1 MKDTCF
7 SEEKK
12 REVSLAVVSL
22 WDLVVT
28 VVVYMRVCVC
38 VCVVTHGNHRRSSP
52 LHVSLFIL
60 QPFERLTETNDSASE
75 MSSRPTHKQVEGGG
89 KWDGEEGVK
98 KKKHCNQEVFFCFV
112 VGSVLLR
119 NASELIFGQTGPS
132 HLHGFCS
139 TWKETSIKLCFIP
152 EQPCWFLMFALMH
165 LTLIQCCLICLSVFY
180 HVFVKKCSGKDH
192 HVNRLFFHRCVFY
205 HGCFKMHLWQ
215 QHITP
220 QMFFI
225 PSFPSDPL
233 PTYQ

>member
-75 MSSRPTHKQVEGGG
+75 MSSNKLRVEASEMERE
-89 KWDGEEGVK
+89 KK
-98 KKKHCNQEVFFCFV
+98 AKKKHCNQEVFFCFV

-180 HVFVKKCSGKDH
+180 HVCLSKSVLAKIITWIDSFSITASFTTDVLKCISDSNTSH
-192 HVNRLFFHRCVFY
+192 HRCSSSLPF
-205 HGCFKMHLWQ
+205 
-215 QHITP
+215 P
-220 QMFFI
+220 QI
-225 PSFPSDPL
+225 LSRVIDS
-233 PTYQ
+233 